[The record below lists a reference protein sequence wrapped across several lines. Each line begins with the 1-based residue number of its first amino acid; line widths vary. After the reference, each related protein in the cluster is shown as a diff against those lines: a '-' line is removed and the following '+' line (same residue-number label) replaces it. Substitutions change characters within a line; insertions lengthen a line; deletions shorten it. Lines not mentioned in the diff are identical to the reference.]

1 MSSGGDDALA
11 GGYLAADDEAEL
23 KRSIDA
29 VVGSPSPRKLVVAG
43 PGTGKTTLFRKLLE
57 ASPGDTGSRLV
68 LTFVNTLKDDLED
81 DLAELAS
88 VFTLHAYCL
97 SLLHKSRSLRRSLS
111 EEFACCPGLASL
123 IGEDWKLLMGSKP
136 PKFVSQMRSLNTSN
150 ELRFYFR
157 RGKYYDAVDF
167 DDTVFRVLAGL
178 RSGRV
183 TCPRYDLVLIDE
195 YQDFNALEAGVV
207 DCLAADNRIVI
218 AGDDD
223 QALYSQLRDA
233 SWEHIRN
240 LTESGSYELFSLP
253 FCMRCP
259 EVIVDAVED
268 VLAQAR
274 HNGKLTGRIEKPY
287 KFFAPVKAPDSNKY
301 PRILSVCTSCQSLK
315 CNYMGRYI
323 CEAVK
328 QIPADELAAAVD
340 GGYPAA
346 LVIAARPYRDQILRY
361 LQDDGC
367 TVKSRKESP
376 SGISRGCGLEML
388 KRDCTSNL
396 GWRVILH
403 CDQPAF
409 AKSAIGKTS
418 DGACRLVE
426 GLPEA
431 YVSRILSE
439 AEAYTTPDV
448 SDDDCPTPDEVAAI
462 EVTSFEGAKG
472 LSAGHVFI
480 VGLHNGEL
488 PADPTDVKDLE
499 ICKFLV
505 GLTRTR
511 QKCTLLR
518 SNRFGGVCKKPS
530 SFLSWIDRRRL
541 QDVYIDKGVW
551 TAGHRQ

>member
-1 MSSGGDDALA
+1 MSSGGDDFLA
-11 GGYLAADDEAEL
+11 DGCVTTDDEGEL
-23 KRSIDA
+23 KRAIDA
-29 VVGSPSPRKLVVAG
+29 VVSSRSPRKLVVAG
-43 PGTGKTTLFRKLLE
+43 PGTGKTTLFKKLLE
-57 ASPGDTGSRLV
+57 ASPGDASNRLV

-81 DLAELAS
+81 DLAELAT

-97 SLLHKSRSLRRSLS
+97 SLLHRSPSLRRSLS

-136 PKFVSQMRSLNTSN
+136 PKFVSQMRSLNTST

-157 RGKYYDAVDF
+157 RGEYYNAVDF
-167 DDTVFRVLAGL
+167 DDTVFRVLAGF
-178 RSGRV
+178 RSGGV
-183 TCPRYDLVLIDE
+183 TCPRYELVLVDE

-240 LTESGSYELFSLP
+240 LTDSGTYEVFNLP

-259 EVIVDAVED
+259 KAIVDAVGD
-268 VLAQAR
+268 VLARAR
-274 HNGKLTGRIEKPY
+274 CDGKLTGRIEKPY
-287 KFFAPVKAPDSNKY
+287 KFFAPVKASDSGKY
-301 PRILSVCTSCQSLK
+301 PRILSVCTSTQTLK
-315 CNYMGRYI
+315 CNYMGRYV

-328 QIPADELAAAVD
+328 QIPADEVAAAVH

-346 LVIAARPYRDQILRY
+346 LVIAPRPYRDQILSY
-361 LQDDGC
+361 LQDHGC
-367 TVKSRKESP
+367 VVSTRKESP

-388 KRDCTSNL
+388 KLDCTSNL

-409 AKSAIGKTS
+409 TKRAVGKTA
-418 DGACRLVE
+418 DGARRLVE
-426 GLPEA
+426 GLPEG
-431 YVSRILSE
+431 YVARVLSE
-439 AEAYTTPDV
+439 AEAYTAPEA
-448 SDDDCPTPDEVAAI
+448 SDDDGPTPDGAAATR
-462 EVTSFEGAKG
+462 VTSFEGAKG

-480 VGLHNGEL
+480 VGLHDGEL
-488 PADPTDVKDLE
+488 PADPTNVKDLE

-511 QKCTLLR
+511 QKCALIR
-518 SNRFGGVCKKPS
+518 SSRFGGVSKQPS
-530 SFLSWIDRRRL
+530 SFLSWIDLLRL
-541 QDVYIDKGVW
+541 QDVYIDKAFW
-551 TAGHRQ
+551 NAGCSQ